1 MKQKPST
8 YRDTL
13 KPIGDRIDDA
23 IVNAVFLMDNDDELD
38 LDTILVSLAE
48 ARAYL
53 IKAQL
58 MAISA
63 DNIISIDVPNDQPRV
78 YADQVNKPRGWA
90 EPPAGYSQAMPEGA
104 KPKPLPP
111 IKPQGHEKIRYKP
124 GISKMF
130 KKAIEFDCPSCGAEA
145 GTRCFKFEGPG
156 AHPKVTEE
164 RNDGTF
170 FHSKRQDLA
179 KAYNDRIRKANILH

>member
-1 MKQKPST
+1 MKQKSST

-13 KPIGDRIDDA
+13 RPIGEKIDDA

-63 DNIISIDVPNDQPRV
+63 DTIISIDIPNDQPRV
-78 YADQVNKPRGWA
+78 YADELPV
-90 EPPAGYSQAMPEGA
+90 GA
-104 KPKPLPP
+104 QPKPLPLP
-111 IKPQGHEKIRYKP
+111 KVKPQGHEKVKYKP
-124 GISKMF
+124 GISKQF
-130 KKAIEFDCPSCGAEA
+130 KGAKQFDCPTCDAEA
-145 GTRCFKFEGPG
+145 GTNCFKFDGPG
-156 AHPKVTEE
+156 AHPKRLDE

>member
-13 KPIGDRIDDA
+13 RPIGEKIDDA

-63 DNIISIDVPNDQPRV
+63 DTIISIDIPNDQPRV
-78 YADQVNKPRGWA
+78 YADELPV
-90 EPPAGYSQAMPEGA
+90 GA
-104 KPKPLPP
+104 QPKPLPLP
-111 IKPQGHEKIRYKP
+111 KVKPQGHEKVKYKP
-124 GISKMF
+124 GISKQF
-130 KKAIEFDCPSCGAEA
+130 KGAKQFDCPTCQAEA
-145 GTRCFKFEGPG
+145 GTNCFKFDGPG
-156 AHPKVTEE
+156 AHPKRLDE
-164 RNDGTF
+164 RNDGSF

-179 KAYNDRIRKANILH
+179 KAHNDRIRKANILH

>member
-63 DNIISIDVPNDQPRV
+63 DSIISIDVPNDQPRV
-78 YADQVNKPRGWA
+78 YGDEVDLSPRYPGDRPKPLA
-90 EPPAGYSQAMPEGA
+90 LPKI
-104 KPKPLPP
+104 KPKPLPA

-145 GTRCFKFEGPG
+145 GTHCFKFEGPG

-170 FHSKRQDLA
+170 FHAKRQDLA
-179 KAYNDRIRKANILH
+179 AAYNNRIRKANILH

>member
-1 MKQKPST
+1 
-8 YRDTL
+8 
-13 KPIGDRIDDA
+13 
-23 IVNAVFLMDNDDELD
+23 MDNDDELD

-63 DNIISIDVPNDQPRV
+63 DTIISIDIPNDQPRV
-78 YADQVNKPRGWA
+78 YADELPV
-90 EPPAGYSQAMPEGA
+90 GA
-104 KPKPLPP
+104 QPKPLPLP
-111 IKPQGHEKIRYKP
+111 KVKPQGHEKVKYKP
-124 GISKMF
+124 GISKQF
-130 KKAIEFDCPSCGAEA
+130 KGAKQFDCPTCDAEA
-145 GTRCFKFEGPG
+145 GTNCFKFDGPG
-156 AHPKVTEE
+156 AHPKRLDE

>member
-1 MKQKPST
+1 VKQKSST

-13 KPIGDRIDDA
+13 RPIGEKIDDA

-63 DNIISIDVPNDQPRV
+63 DTIISIDIPNDQPRV
-78 YADQVNKPRGWA
+78 YADELPV
-90 EPPAGYSQAMPEGA
+90 GA
-104 KPKPLPP
+104 QPKPLPLP
-111 IKPQGHEKIRYKP
+111 KVKPQGHEKVKYKP
-124 GISKMF
+124 GISKQF
-130 KKAIEFDCPSCGAEA
+130 KGAKQFDCPTCDAEA
-145 GTRCFKFEGPG
+145 GTNCFKFDGPG
-156 AHPKVTEE
+156 AHPKRLDE